1 MMQISKKLRMLGLA
15 TRAGKVI
22 TGIDMCEKAVKQK
35 KAKLIIIAL
44 DAAESTKK
52 EFLKSGL
59 PYVTV
64 ENKEIL
70 GKFTGKEYRS
80 VCVVCDTG
88 FAKAIQESEE
98 SEC

>member
-1 MMQISKKLRMLGLA
+1 MRSSKKLRMLGLA
-15 TRAGKVI
+15 TKAGKVI
-22 TGIDMCEKAVKQK
+22 TGIDMCEKAVKQR
-35 KAKLIIIAL
+35 KAKLVVLAE

-52 EFLKSGL
+52 QFSDCGL
-59 PYVTV
+59 PMVTV

-80 VCVVCDTG
+80 VCVVCDAG

>member
-1 MMQISKKLRMLGLA
+1 MQISKKLRMLGLA
-15 TRAGKVI
+15 AKAGKVI
-22 TGIDMCEKAVKQK
+22 TGIDMCGKAVKQR
-35 KAKLIIIAL
+35 KAKLIVLAE

-52 EFLKSGL
+52 EFSNSNI
-59 PYVTV
+59 PVVTV

-80 VCVVCDTG
+80 VCVVCDAG